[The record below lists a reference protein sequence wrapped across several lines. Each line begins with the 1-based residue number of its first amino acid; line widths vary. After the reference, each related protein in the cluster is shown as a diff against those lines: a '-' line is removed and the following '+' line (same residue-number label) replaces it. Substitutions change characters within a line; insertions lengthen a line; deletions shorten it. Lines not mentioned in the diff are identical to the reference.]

1 MSNLTWCEPVV
12 SQPLDAYQISSN
24 EPLPPASTQTVAA
37 IAACLGLPLTKPNYQ
52 PTGSSVAAFLASSC
66 ENAVSPMRDSPSHPM
81 LVSANRRPQD
91 STGYTT
97 LTRLD
102 SASSRAQ
109 EILGSR
115 TLTAVPSGAC
125 SDSASGRNTGNATT
139 LLAGG
144 LLKEKGAGAASA
156 EAANGVVSA
165 QGAHTAADPTATAAG
180 NGSMTV
186 SQSGPIPLT
195 PSSANNAVPPVCLP
209 LIKKKRSEMGQA
221 EKAAARKAALARAEK
236 LSLDLERLLVN
247 QNELKE
253 KVAEENNITV
263 ACISTL
269 LNQVSACTGS
279 KKASDYNILVFL
291 KTQELNALCPAGAK
305 FSLKDIHTAVKEEEE
320 LMETLKEPELMA
332 EYREFFDS
340 EKAEQKVAAV
350 QADVLVDAT
359 GAAVFGIV
367 ARGSFESSVISSFFG
382 RGPADAFLRKYFG
395 KGIQEVTDLFEAYVC
410 TAEKMGTRKLYQSE
424 MISEVVRLITQGL
437 HEFYFIFYYST
448 YQTTI
453 GEVTGISSLTMSYA
467 NFNKLILIPYKV
479 DVTGWPEDVDQIY
492 PQKLSAEAVR
502 TLHDIWT
509 NGTAHWIRL
518 GAQEY
523 RAWLHVLSSEGK
535 LDPKP
540 RQHRSDMCGQHQKR
554 KCIKARG
561 SGDDSDSENHDEED
575 LPPIPPKKKTK
586 PSNRQSREGQALAT
600 TEPDGGGGSKKSLS
614 SKRKATEGSGKST
627 RGRVAKGRH
636 GKQGKSKGLSSD
648 DNDYETGADDQASQ
662 DE

>member
-37 IAACLGLPLTKPNYQ
+37 IAACSSLPLTKPNYQ

-66 ENAVSPMRDSPSHPM
+66 ENAVSPTRDSPSHPM
-81 LVSANRRPQD
+81 SVSANRRPQD
-91 STGYTT
+91 STGYAT
-97 LTRLD
+97 LTQLD

-115 TLTAVPSGAC
+115 TSTAVPSGAC
-125 SDSASGRNTGNATT
+125 SDSASGRNTSNATSSAT

-165 QGAHTAADPTATAAG
+165 QGTHTAAGPTATAAG

-186 SQSGPIPLT
+186 SQSGPIPLA
-195 PSSANNAVPPVCLP
+195 PSSANNAAPPVCLP

-236 LSLDLERLLVN
+236 LSLDLERLLVD
-247 QNELKE
+247 QNELKA

-263 ACISTL
+263 ARVSTL
-269 LNQVSACTGS
+269 LNQVSARTGS
-279 KKASDYNILVFL
+279 KKASDYNVLVFL
-291 KTQELNALCPAGAK
+291 KTQELNALRPAGAK
-305 FSLKDIHTAVKEEEE
+305 FSLKDIHAAVKEDEE
-320 LMETLKEPELMA
+320 LMEALKDPELMA

-350 QADVLVDAT
+350 RADFLVDAT

-367 ARGSFESSVISSFFG
+367 ARGSFESSVTSSFFG
-382 RGPADAFLRKYFG
+382 WGPADAFLRKYFG

-424 MISEVVRLITQGL
+424 MISKVVRLITQGL
-437 HEFYFIFYYST
+437 R
-448 YQTTI
+448 
-453 GEVTGISSLTMSYA
+453 EVTGISSLTMSYA
-467 NFNKLILIPYKV
+467 NFNKLILVPYKV
-479 DVTGWPEDVDQIY
+479 DVTGWPEDVDRIY

-502 TLHDIWT
+502 TLHDAWT

-523 RAWLHVLSSEGK
+523 RARLHALNSEGK

-540 RQHRSDMCGQHQKR
+540 RQHRSDMGGKHQKR
-554 KCIKARG
+554 KSTEAHG
-561 SGDDSDSENHDEED
+561 SGDDSDSENHGEED

-586 PSNRQSREGQALAT
+586 PSNCQSRQGQALAT
-600 TEPDGGGGSKKSLS
+600 TEPDGGGGSKKSSS
-614 SKRKATEGSGKST
+614 SKRKATNGSGKST
-627 RGRVAKGRH
+627 RGRGAKGRH

-648 DNDYETGADDQASQ
+648 DNGYETGANDQASQ